1 MPLELVAAAIIAVFG
16 SCVYSMIDGFIRD
29 LKEQ

>member
-1 MPLELVAAAIIAVFG
+1 MLFELIAAAVIAVFG
-16 SCVYSMIDGFIRD
+16 SCVYSMIDGFVRD